1 MGSFSIKHIIFKIKK
16 HIRVISLM
24 AMNIDAK
31 LEGKLTCA
39 FNNEMRNLTN
49 FHGLKNSDFILEKK
63 MAELNQNK
71 NLKELD

>member
-1 MGSFSIKHIIFKIKK
+1 
-16 HIRVISLM
+16 M

-71 NLKELD
+71 NLKQLD